1 MNAQIEQLK
10 QAIAADATTAGKLEI
25 EDLAARL
32 QDLTGVVNAVSQGD
46 QDPEVV
52 LETILR
58 SYWGAMILARKAIEK
73 AEDNRKRAEDNARAA
88 RNATARLDGERKRNG
103 QLANQLALM
112 QMQITRPA
120 PQRAPVGQANRM
132 ADMSLA
138 AQ

>member
-10 QAIAADATTAGKLEI
+10 KAIAADATSAGKLEI

-32 QDLTGVVNAVSQGD
+32 QDLTVVVNGVTRGD
-46 QDPEVV
+46 HDPEVV
-52 LETILR
+52 HETMMR

-73 AEDNRKRAEDNARAA
+73 AEENRKRAEDNARAVKQA
-88 RNATARLDGERKRNG
+88 NVRLHAERKRSG

-112 QMQITRPA
+112 QMQITRSSPK
-120 PQRAPVGQANRM
+120 RAPINPATCTTEL
-132 ADMSLA
+132 SLA

>member
-1 MNAQIEQLK
+1 MNGQIEQLK
-10 QAIAADATTAGKLEI
+10 RAIAADATTNGRLEV

-32 QDLTGVVNAVSQGD
+32 QDLAGVVNGVTQGD
-46 QDPEVV
+46 QEPEVV

-58 SYWGAMILARKAIEK
+58 SCWGAMILARKAIEK
-73 AEDNRKRAEDNARAA
+73 AEDNRKRAEDNALAA
-88 RNATARLDGERKRNG
+88 KNAAARLDGERKRNG

-120 PQRAPVGQANRM
+120 PKRAPVDPANR
-132 ADMSLA
+132 AAELSLA